1 MAVKTYSNKSN
12 AKRAAIKAG
21 VNLDNVTFVQ
31 NAEGWYWEEI
41 AAPVVEQA
49 VAEAIAEVD
58 TRAEDEALAA
68 VEQPK
73 TVLKIS
79 PNVYTDKVEPVE
91 PKQAPAGNGLKIERN
106 REERNGIKRPSV
118 GGKCRQV
125 WDACDAQYNNGKGMI
140 PMPKDIKAWA
150 EANGH
155 NCNNAVIELYQWR
168 KFMGFRGR

>member
-31 NAEGWYWEEI
+31 NAEGWYWEEN
-41 AAPVVEQA
+41 AVEQA
-49 VAEAIAEVD
+49 VAAAIAEVD

-68 VEQPK
+68 VN
-73 TVLKIS
+73 LKL
-79 PNVYTDKVEPVE
+79 VEVE